1 MYIVQTFSLE
11 NYTLLISSGNARY
24 HAFARFQC
32 FGDQYA
38 TMIVQFIDK
47 NGLRDAGVSN
57 GNFKFL
63 FIIYLIFIF
72 KETIHEKR
80 IQTLEFSNILR
91 YDTRQVRILITIF
104 RSYNKND
111 TNTTIEG
118 NYCACYNVRFL
129 IMKKN

>member
-57 GNFKFL
+57 GNFKFYLL
-63 FIIYLIFIF
+63 FILFLFLKKQYMKNVF
-72 KETIHEKR
+72 K
-80 IQTLEFSNILR
+80 L
-91 YDTRQVRILITIF
+91 
-104 RSYNKND
+104 
-111 TNTTIEG
+111 
-118 NYCACYNVRFL
+118 
-129 IMKKN
+129 